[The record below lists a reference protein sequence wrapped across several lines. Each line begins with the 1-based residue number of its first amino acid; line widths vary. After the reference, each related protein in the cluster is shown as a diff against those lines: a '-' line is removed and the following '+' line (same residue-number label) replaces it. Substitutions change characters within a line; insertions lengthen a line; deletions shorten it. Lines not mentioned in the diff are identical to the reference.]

1 MSGIRLWNGDICDLQ
16 VDAIVVPSTPALW
29 MTSGAAVAVKQRGGH
44 GIEFEAVAK
53 APQPTG
59 SAVATGAG
67 ALACR
72 YVIHAVSLGPDRRT
86 SPEGIDGATR
96 AALRVAESL
105 QAHVLALPALG
116 SRLGGVSLEECARI
130 MTRAI
135 HETLADCTSLDEVV
149 LALRGSLTYA
159 AFQAELGRQRVLRAV
174 PVVPGAHGGPENILA
189 ALGGVPEGS
198 PGTQGAADGAEPPSY
213 QRPDLQPAS
222 SGRIAIDRAVGSTA
236 HRGEPDR

>member
-16 VDAIVVPSTPALW
+16 VDAIVVPSTPMLW
-29 MTSGAAVAVKQRGGH
+29 MTSGAAVGVKQRGGH

-53 APQPTG
+53 APQPIG

-67 ALACR
+67 TLACR

-86 SPEGIDGATR
+86 SAVGIDGATR
-96 AALRVAESL
+96 AALRMAESL
-105 QAHVLALPALG
+105 QAHVLALPSLG
-116 SRLGGVSLEECARI
+116 SQLGGVPLAECARI

-135 HETLADCTSLDEVV
+135 HETVAECPSLDEVV

-174 PVVPGAHGGPENILA
+174 PVVPGANGGPEDILA
-189 ALGGVPEGS
+189 ALGAVAEAGPE
-198 PGTQGAADGAEPPSY
+198 TQGAADRAGPPSD
-213 QRPDLQPAS
+213 RQPAS
-222 SGRIAIDRAVGSTA
+222 PGRIAIDPAVGTTA
-236 HRGEPDR
+236 RSGKPDR